1 MPSKLAKVQKH
12 VTKKK
17 GSKINSL
24 HDGSRDLKR
33 LRSAGARDDRVA
45 RLTSVREKANRQWL
59 ERIAFLQ
66 DRLPETL
73 HPLEVEQIQ
82 EILRAYFDR
91 DDEELAQL
99 KAERRSGRPAS
110 TRQTLLEQRRDLEGK
125 EYESGFWI
133 PNLQDVETLV
143 KLDAWKW
150 DWLSLG
156 NMRFIRVDDKGI
168 VKESQFPPRGAS

>member
-1 MPSKLAKVQKH
+1 MGRLILSSAEPRSVCGIIRILA
-12 VTKKK
+12 
-17 GSKINSL
+17 
-24 HDGSRDLKR
+24 D
-33 LRSAGARDDRVA
+33 
-45 RLTSVREKANRQWL
+45 
-59 ERIAFLQ
+59 
-66 DRLPETL
+66 
-73 HPLEVEQIQ
+73 
-82 EILRAYFDR
+82 
-91 DDEELAQL
+91 ELAQL

-125 EYESGFWI
+125 EYESGFWV

-156 NMRFIRVDDKGI
+156 NMRFIRVDDKGM